1 MIINYIEY
9 FNMRDLLLGFIL
21 LSQLPLLAQT
31 VHPDLDSLL
40 SQKSKFQD
48 SISYYQDQLVK
59 IESQIDALRPAEK
72 KVEIVTESGAKIV
85 ATVGDSGAILRD
97 QPKSQSNE
105 LKQIPAHATIYV
117 HQEYQGLYFKV
128 TYFGQEGWVNYT
140 KIEAHPDIEAI
151 IQSQE
156 NLNKPNPSN
165 AIDINEADPKFLR
178 LKKIYGEDKAMKMMT
193 QQLWKG
199 MSHGQVRESLGK
211 PVSQSRE
218 NTPKGLKEEW
228 VFEDRTLVFLNGTLI
243 TW

>member
-1 MIINYIEY
+1 MRYLFLGLII
-9 FNMRDLLLGFIL
+9 
-21 LSQLPLLAQT
+21 LSQLTIVAQT
-31 VHPDLDSLL
+31 THPNLDSLL
-40 SQKSKFQD
+40 RQKAKIQD
-48 SISYYQDQLVK
+48 SIGYYQEQLTK
-59 IESQIDALRPAEK
+59 IESQIDALRPSEK

-85 ATVGDSGAILRD
+85 ATVGEQGAVLRD
-97 QPKSQSNE
+97 KPKAQSHE
-105 LKQIPAHATIYV
+105 LKQIPANATIYV
-117 HQEYQGLYFKV
+117 HQEYQGMYFKV

-151 IQSQE
+151 IQSKE
-156 NLNKPNPSN
+156 NLTEQNSN
-165 AIDINEADPKFLR
+165 IEVNEADPKFLR
-178 LKKIYGEDKAMKMMT
+178 LKKIYGEDKAKKMMS

-211 PVSQSRE
+211 PVSQTRE